1 MSLTQEE
8 LDQKANES
16 IEGVQRITKFPLN
29 DPELLESNKYFARQ
43 WLARRVW
50 PDVLSPGTPHNRD
63 PQIVQA
69 IERNWPKEG

>member
-1 MSLTQEE
+1 MTSKTIINYDNL
-8 LDQKANES
+8 
-16 IEGVQRITKFPLN
+16 TKFPLN
-29 DPELLESNKYFARQ
+29 DPEQLDSNKYFARQ